1 MGSYAVESWTERYAK
16 TDPMKE
22 ETVPDPEVVVTWP
35 VYDVDG
41 PTTGALL
48 KRSGLG
54 VRVNP
59 RTSNRTPTELA
70 GVLGD
75 AVGVIASTDPFDASV
90 FRACPNLKVIA
101 RTGIG
106 VDAIDME
113 AATAAG
119 VVVATTPGANEE
131 AVADHALA
139 MILALQRRLAENDTA
154 IREGRWERAGSLT
167 PSDLYSA
174 TVGLVGSG
182 VIGRAVIRRL
192 RAFGTTVLVY
202 DPYLESAP
210 EGTELVDLPTLLER
224 SDAVSVHA
232 PLTDATKGL
241 LGADAFALMKPGA
254 YVVNVSRG
262 GIVDEEALAESIATG
277 HLGGA
282 GIDTFA
288 REPIG
293 DSPLRDLPTVI
304 MSPHIAGLSHRS
316 IAAMTEQATQA
327 VLDVVAGRLPA
338 HPKNPEALSG

>member
-1 MGSYAVESWTERYAK
+1 VSR
-16 TDPMKE
+16 D
-22 ETVPDPEVVVTWP
+22 VVVTWP
-35 VYDVDG
+35 VYDVNG

-48 KRSGLG
+48 TQAGLG
-54 VRVNP
+54 IRLHP
-59 RTSNRTPTELA
+59 RTSNRTPAELA
-70 GVLGD
+70 EILGD
-75 AVGVIASTDPFDASV
+75 AVGVIASTDTFDASV
-90 FRACPNLKVIA
+90 FAACPSLKVIA
-101 RTGIG
+101 RTGVG
-106 VDAIDME
+106 VDAIDMG
-113 AATAAG
+113 AATKAG

-139 MILALQRRLAENDTA
+139 MILALQRRLAENDVA
-154 IREGRWERAGSLT
+154 IRDGRWDRAGSLT
-167 PSDLYSA
+167 PGDLYAA

-192 RAFGTTVLVY
+192 RGFGTTVLVH
-202 DPYLESAP
+202 DPYLDEAP
-210 EGTELVDLPTLLER
+210 EGTQLVDLPTLLAR
-224 SDAVSVHA
+224 SDVVTVHA
-232 PLTDATKGL
+232 PLTEGTKGL
-241 LGADAFALMKPGA
+241 LAAQAFASMKPGS

-262 GIVDEEALAESIATG
+262 GIVDELALAESIAAG

-316 IAAMTEQATQA
+316 IEAMTEQATQA

-338 HPKNPEALSG
+338 HPKNPQALANRVD

>member
-1 MGSYAVESWTERYAK
+1 
-16 TDPMKE
+16 
-22 ETVPDPEVVVTWP
+22 
-35 VYDVDG
+35 
-41 PTTGALL
+41 LL
-48 KRSGLG
+48 AEAGLG
-54 VRVNP
+54 IRLHP
-59 RTSNRTPTELA
+59 RTNNRSPAELV
-70 GVLGD
+70 GILGD

-90 FRACPNLKVIA
+90 FRACPSLKVIA
-101 RTGIG
+101 RTGVG
-106 VDAIDME
+106 VDAIDMD
-113 AATAAG
+113 AATEAG

-139 MILALQRRLAENDTA
+139 MILALQRRLAENDAA
-154 IREGRWERAGSLT
+154 IREGRWDRAGSLT
-167 PSDLYSA
+167 PGDLYGA

-192 RAFGTTVLVY
+192 RGFGTTVLVH
-202 DPYLESAP
+202 DPYVQEAP
-210 EGTELVDLPTLLER
+210 DGAELVDLPTLIAR
-224 SDAVSVHA
+224 SDVVTVHA
-232 PLTDATKGL
+232 PLTEGTKGL
-241 LGADAFALMKPGA
+241 LGAEAFAAMKPGA

-262 GIVDEEALAESIATG
+262 GIVDEGALAESIAAG

-316 IAAMTEQATQA
+316 IEAMTEQATQA

-338 HPKNPEALSG
+338 HPKNPQALANPVD

>member
-1 MGSYAVESWTERYAK
+1 MSH
-16 TDPMKE
+16 D
-22 ETVPDPEVVVTWP
+22 VVVTWP
-35 VYDVDG
+35 VYDIEG

-48 KRSGLG
+48 TEAGLG
-54 VRVNP
+54 IRLHP
-59 RTSNRTPTELA
+59 RTSNRTSAELA
-70 GVLGD
+70 DILGD

-90 FRACPNLKVIA
+90 FRACPSLKVIA
-101 RTGIG
+101 RTGVG
-106 VDAIDME
+106 VDAIDMD
-113 AATAAG
+113 AATEAG

-131 AVADHALA
+131 AVADHAMA
-139 MILALQRRLAENDTA
+139 MILALQRRLAENDSA
-154 IREGRWERAGSLT
+154 IREGRWDRAGSLT
-167 PSDLYSA
+167 PGDLYSA

-192 RAFGTTVLVY
+192 RGFGTTVLVH
-202 DPYLESAP
+202 DPYLQEAP
-210 EGTELVDLPTLLER
+210 EGTELVDLPTLLAR
-224 SDAVSVHA
+224 SDVVTVHA
-232 PLTDATKGL
+232 PLTEGTKGL
-241 LGADAFALMKPGA
+241 LGAEAFASMKPGA

-262 GIVDEEALAESIATG
+262 GIVDEAALANSIRTG

-316 IAAMTEQATQA
+316 IEAMTEQATQA

-338 HPKNPEALSG
+338 HPKNPQALANAVD

>member
-1 MGSYAVESWTERYAK
+1 MSR
-16 TDPMKE
+16 
-22 ETVPDPEVVVTWP
+22 EVVVTWP
-35 VYDVDG
+35 VYDIVG

-48 KRSGLG
+48 TEAGLG
-54 VRVNP
+54 IRLHP
-59 RTSNRTPTELA
+59 RTSNRTPEDL
-70 GVLGD
+70 VDILGD

-101 RTGIG
+101 RTGVG

-113 AATAAG
+113 AATEAG

-139 MILALQRRLAENDTA
+139 MILALQRRLAENDAA
-154 IREGRWERAGSLT
+154 IHKGRWDRAGSLT
-167 PSDLYSA
+167 PDDLYGA

-192 RAFGTTVLVY
+192 RGFGTTVLVH
-202 DPYLESAP
+202 DPYVQDAP
-210 EGTELVDLPTLLER
+210 EATELVDLPTLLAR
-224 SDAVSVHA
+224 SDVVTVHA
-232 PLTDATKGL
+232 PLTESTRGL
-241 LGADAFALMKPGA
+241 LGAEAFSAMKPGA

-262 GIVDEEALAESIATG
+262 GIVDEIALAESIAAG

-316 IAAMTEQATQA
+316 IEAMTEQATQA

-338 HPKNPEALSG
+338 HPKNPQAFARSVN

>member
-1 MGSYAVESWTERYAK
+1 MSH
-16 TDPMKE
+16 D
-22 ETVPDPEVVVTWP
+22 VVVTWP

-41 PTTGALL
+41 PSTGALL
-48 KRSGLG
+48 KDAGFNIRLH
-54 VRVNP
+54 P
-59 RTSNRTPTELA
+59 RTSNRTPAELA
-70 GVLGD
+70 ELVGD
-75 AVGVIASTDPFDASV
+75 AVGVIASTDLFDASV
-90 FRACPNLKVIA
+90 FAACPNLKVIA
-101 RTGIG
+101 RTGVG

-139 MILALQRRLAENDTA
+139 MIMALQRRLAENDAA
-154 IREGRWERAGSLT
+154 IREGRWDRAGALT
-167 PSDLYSA
+167 PSDLYGA
-174 TVGLVGSG
+174 TVGLIGSG

-192 RAFGTTVLVY
+192 RGFGSSILVC
-202 DPYLESAP
+202 DPYLTEAP
-210 EGTELVDLPTLLER
+210 EGTELVELPALLTR
-224 SDAVSVHA
+224 SDVITVHA
-232 PLTDATKGL
+232 PLTDGTRGL
-241 LGADAFALMKPGA
+241 LGAKEFAAMKPGA

-262 GIVDEEALAESIATG
+262 GIIDEQALAASIISG

-282 GIDTFA
+282 GLDTFE

-316 IAAMTEQATQA
+316 IEAMTEQSTQA

-338 HPKNPEALSG
+338 HPKNPQALANSVD